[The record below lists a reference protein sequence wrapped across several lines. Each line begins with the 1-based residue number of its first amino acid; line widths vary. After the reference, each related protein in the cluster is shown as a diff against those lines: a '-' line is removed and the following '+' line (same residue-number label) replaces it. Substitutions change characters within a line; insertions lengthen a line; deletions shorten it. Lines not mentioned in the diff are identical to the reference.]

1 MKKRTTRL
9 LVALTC
15 LMPLIMGAFG
25 FGNTTYADESETVD
39 VTLHKKKMDQFPT
52 TTIQNTGDLM
62 SEFDRYEGLPGV
74 KFDVWEVSADFYQQ
88 LNKTIGQNASDAEY
102 QKAVK
107 DLMSTYKL
115 SEKAGNPLQTVVTDE
130 NGEAK
135 FEGLEKRNADGT
147 YKIYLF
153 VEEIAEG
160 RETISAPL
168 ILILPVMNSEGTEN
182 TDIHLYPKN
191 KIKTEVSKELL
202 DDAGNPVTNDTAVD
216 YEIGKKITYRV
227 GFTIPN
233 QIGELVTKDGQET
246 PRYTA
251 LNLKDAVTQT
261 GLKFEGIDK
270 IVVGAGDTTDIKT
283 DFLSHSTPKYT
294 NAADDF
300 SGYAGFEI
308 KMNLDPQNLDEAKE
322 TADYLKQY
330 AGKTIYIYYAVS
342 FTDKTPVD
350 TTVDNKF
357 TVELGHDG
365 QTDKKETDDAPA
377 IITGGKKFFK
387 HEAGKETQA
396 LQGAEFKVYK
406 VVDKKKLYLKQGK
419 NTISWTENQ
428 VEATIY
434 KSDNIGRL
442 QVTGLSFGTYYL
454 QETKAPNGFQLLKED
469 QEFEIKEGSFNVANQ
484 LSIANV
490 SKGGFLPSTGG
501 TGIIAFLA
509 IGLAMMLGAF
519 IRYRRIQQAVN

>member
-1 MKKRTTRL
+1 M

-15 LMPLIMGAFG
+15 LLPLVIGIFG
-25 FGNTTYADESETVD
+25 FGNTTYAAEDETVA
-39 VTLHKKKMDQFPT
+39 VTLHKNKMDQFPT
-52 TTIQNTGDLM
+52 TTIQNTGDKM
-62 SEFDRYEGLPGV
+62 SEFERYEGLPGV

-88 LNKTIGQNASDAEY
+88 LNQTIKQDASDAEY

-107 DLMSTYKL
+107 DLMSTYTL
-115 SEKAGNPLQTVVTDE
+115 PADAGAALQTVVTDG

-153 VEEIAEG
+153 VEEAADD

-168 ILILPVMNSEGTEN
+168 ILMLPVINKEGVEN
-182 TDIHLYPKN
+182 TNIHLYPKN
-191 KIKTEVSKELL
+191 KIKTDISKELL
-202 DDAGNPVTNDTAVD
+202 DDEGNPIAGENDSLID

-227 GFTIPN
+227 GLTIPN
-233 QIGELVTKDGQET
+233 QIGEFVTDEKGQEI

-251 LNLKDAVTQT
+251 LNLKDAVSEK

-270 IVVGAGDTTDIKT
+270 IIVGTDETKDIKD
-283 DFLSHSTPKYT
+283 DFLSHSAASYT
-294 NAADDF
+294 NAGTDF

-308 KMNLDPQNLDEAKE
+308 KMNLDPQYLDKAKE

-342 FTDKTPVD
+342 FTDETPVD
-350 TTVDNKF
+350 TSVENEFTVD
-357 TVELGHDG
+357 LGHDG
-365 QTDKKETDDAPA
+365 ESENKKVEEEIPS

-387 HEAGKETQA
+387 HEDGKETQA

-406 VVDKKKLYLKQGK
+406 IVNGQKLYLKKGT
-419 NTISWTENQ
+419 NTISWTANET
-428 VEATIY
+428 EAEVYT
-434 KSDNIGRL
+434 SNELGQL

-454 QETKAPNGFQLLKED
+454 QETKAPNGFQLLKDD
-469 QEFEIKEGSFNVANQ
+469 QEFEIKEGSFDDGESLA
-484 LSIANV
+484 IANV

-501 TGIIAFLA
+501 KGIIAFLA
-509 IGLAMMLGAF
+509 IGLVMMLGAV